1 MLPSIFSTYF
11 WDSMFYFP
19 NCVHVHLNF
28 QTINGQKFMTLTKEQ
43 IVNLTG
49 MKVGPSLKIYDL
61 IQQLKISVASQRQRQ
76 HNVTIQKGTTTV
88 VTIGSPQRA
97 QVVQQVVTQSPP
109 IQSTSLKAQLTT
121 NANTNIPF
129 IAQNS

>member
-1 MLPSIFSTYF
+1 
-11 WDSMFYFP
+11 
-19 NCVHVHLNF
+19 
-28 QTINGQKFMTLTKEQ
+28 MTLTKEQ

-61 IQQLKISVASQRQRQ
+61 IQQLKISVASQRRQ

-109 IQSTSLKAQLTT
+109 MQGTSLKAQLST